1 MAGHDIARDETAT
14 LIGSDKVEGTSV
26 FDPTGDKLGNIHNFM
41 VDKKSGQAK
50 YAVLSFGGMLGMGA
64 DYCPVPWES
73 LTYDTNKNGYVVD
86 IEKEA
91 LKSGPR
97 YNADDEPE
105 YNRAYG
111 ETIHGHYGMDYPD
124 PRHA

>member
-1 MAGHDIARDETAT
+1 MAEHDIAPDETTT

-26 FDPTGDKLGNIHNFM
+26 FDPSGDKLGSIHNFM

-50 YAVLSFGGMLGMGA
+50 YAVLSFGGVLGMGA
-64 DYCPVPWES
+64 DYCPVPWQS

-86 IEKEA
+86 IDKNT

-97 YNADDEPE
+97 YNVNDEPE
-105 YNRAYG
+105 YDRAYG
-111 ETIHGHYGMDYPD
+111 ETINGHYGMDDPD